1 MKSSKFYNLIFTLAC
16 VVLCSNHAYTQSL
29 LPVNYNQSNTAVLY
43 NPAAWNTDILKYPF
57 LPSHSLGL
65 QARKQWVGIE
75 AAPQNYFLGYD
86 LMKPKNMIFGI
97 GVLNDE
103 YGPFNTFSFST
114 RIAYRKFVNEKSFF
128 SIGFLGSYSSQKY
141 NPANFSIAQANDLI
155 VGNSDLFSNI
165 SVGTGLSFSN
175 NISTTSNFTIGI
187 ALMNAA
193 KVNLGKKA
201 IGPNV
206 PVISFHTQYF
216 KFYSEDYKRL
226 SYIEIKTFSKINYQ
240 FLLDQDVYFKYQHKG
255 LIGFAPGFRIAYSD
269 KFALTAF
276 HFDLGLPIGNYFA
289 KEKFSIDLNYSFE
302 YPLNNIKSISTQSHE
317 IGLAF
322 LF

>member
-43 NPAAWNTDILKYPF
+43 NPAAWNTDILKYAF

-114 RIAYRKFVNEKSFF
+114 RIAYRKFVN
-128 SIGFLGSYSSQKY
+128 
-141 NPANFSIAQANDLI
+141 
-155 VGNSDLFSNI
+155 
-165 SVGTGLSFSN
+165 
-175 NISTTSNFTIGI
+175 
-187 ALMNAA
+187 
-193 KVNLGKKA
+193 
-201 IGPNV
+201 
-206 PVISFHTQYF
+206 
-216 KFYSEDYKRL
+216 
-226 SYIEIKTFSKINYQ
+226 
-240 FLLDQDVYFKYQHKG
+240 
-255 LIGFAPGFRIAYSD
+255 
-269 KFALTAF
+269 
-276 HFDLGLPIGNYFA
+276 
-289 KEKFSIDLNYSFE
+289 
-302 YPLNNIKSISTQSHE
+302 
-317 IGLAF
+317 
-322 LF
+322 